1 MAWVDPQCNCAVEMA
16 HTISLQQVAQ
26 VDAPS
31 TFIKAFFLADFIEI
45 KKQMFPIFLMQEPSR
60 HTKHHN
66 PNCIVDGDVSVAI
79 PV

>member
-31 TFIKAFFLADFIEI
+31 TAQIRENWAFRDTSFLFYSTHYLDFD
-45 KKQMFPIFLMQEPSR
+45 R
-60 HTKHHN
+60 
-66 PNCIVDGDVSVAI
+66 
-79 PV
+79 